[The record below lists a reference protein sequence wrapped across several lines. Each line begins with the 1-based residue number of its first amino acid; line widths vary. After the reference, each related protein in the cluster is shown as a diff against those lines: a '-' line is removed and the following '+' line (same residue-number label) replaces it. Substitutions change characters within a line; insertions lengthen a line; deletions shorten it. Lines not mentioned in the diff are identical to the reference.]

1 MNRLTV
7 SSLSGDHTF
16 KISRNIGFV
25 REKDYKFV
33 TQFHQL
39 FICLNER
46 GEVVAWK
53 LNWVEVLQWNWRL
66 SYPTQEKA
74 VFFWKLIN
82 ASLRGWRCPVS
93 SKYSNIVPNI
103 SVKLDLFH
111 ACQRITRTFSRQ
123 NALHKEVSN
132 SFVQIFRDDDDQG
145 EKRLKSTVYKEK
157 TEKKS

>member
-25 REKDYKFV
+25 REKDNKFV

-39 FICLNER
+39 FICQNER

-53 LNWVEVLQWNWRL
+53 LKKAKSFNEIEDLLIQLRKRL
-66 SYPTQEKA
+66 S
-74 VFFWKLIN
+74 FSGNSLKL
-82 ASLRGWRCPVS
+82 LCVDDRCHVS
-93 SKYSNIVPNI
+93 GKYSNIVPNV

-123 NALHKEVSN
+123 NALHKEVSK

-145 EKRLKSTVYKEK
+145 A
-157 TEKKS
+157 

>member
-1 MNRLTV
+1 M
-7 SSLSGDHTF
+7 
-16 KISRNIGFV
+16 SRNIGFV
-25 REKDYKFV
+25 REKDNKFV

-53 LNWVEVLQWNWRL
+53 FTKSTSFNEIEDLLIQLKKRMSFSGNSL
-66 SYPTQEKA
+66 
-74 VFFWKLIN
+74 KLV
-82 ASLRGWRCPVS
+82 CVDDCCHVS
-93 SKYSNIVPNI
+93 SKYSNIFPNV

-123 NALHKEVSN
+123 NALHKEVSK

-157 TEKKS
+157 MEKILTRL